1 MQGETQASQHG
12 DRLLYFCARTAE
24 GLCCRSMSSVSRLI
38 ARTALTA
45 LLCAGLPTAGWAGNG
60 THSTVYK
67 WVDAHGV
74 IHYSDQPHANA
85 TKLSI
90 RGAQT
95 YAPPPPPPAD
105 FGAAQTREHTHSR
118 HAYSSCEVVEPRDQ
132 QMLMNVYRATAV
144 VSTQPG
150 LLPGNRVQLFLDG
163 RRMPG
168 AGPSFTFPVVR
179 GQHSVS
185 AVVVNGYGQILCE
198 TPTVTFFVH
207 QPSIQNPHNPVHP
220 H

>member
-1 MQGETQASQHG
+1 
-12 DRLLYFCARTAE
+12 
-24 GLCCRSMSSVSRLI
+24 MSSVSRLI
-38 ARTALTA
+38 VRTALTA
-45 LLCAGLPTAGWAGNG
+45 LLCAGLPAAGWAGNG
-60 THSTVYK
+60 NNSTVYK

-74 IHYSDQPHANA
+74 IHYSDQPHPNA

-95 YAPPPPPPAD
+95 YAPPPPMPAD
-105 FGAAQTREHTHSR
+105 FGAAQTPKRTR
-118 HAYSSCEVVEPRDQ
+118 PTRAYSSCEVIQPHNQ

-150 LLPGNRVQLFLDG
+150 LRPGNRVQLFLDG

-168 AGPSFTFPVVR
+168 GGPSFTFPVVR

-185 AVVVNGYGQILCE
+185 AVVVNYYGQILCE
-198 TPTVTFFVH
+198 TPTVTFYVH
-207 QPSIQNPHNPVHP
+207 QPSIQNPHNPVVHP
-220 H
+220 Y

>member
-1 MQGETQASQHG
+1 
-12 DRLLYFCARTAE
+12 
-24 GLCCRSMSSVSRLI
+24 MSSASRLI

-45 LLCAGLPTAGWAGNG
+45 LLCAGLPAAGWAGNG

-95 YAPPPPPPAD
+95 YAPPPPMPAD
-105 FGAAQTREHTHSR
+105 LSARQSSPRTRAA
-118 HAYSSCEVVEPRDQ
+118 HAYSSCDIVQPRDQ

-144 VSTQPG
+144 VSTQPA

-168 AGPSFTFPVVR
+168 AGPAFTFPVVR

-185 AVVVNGYGQILCE
+185 AVVVNGYGQIVCE
-198 TPTVTFFVH
+198 TSTVTFYVH